1 MLLKSIAFFAFFVL
15 GVANAKPCKPGASV
29 TSSDLSPSKTTTPTS
44 GTTSASYDAT
54 PSLGYSGDICN
65 GKNPAPN
72 NRVCGA
78 HGYITNHDGAW
89 EFSLSAADL
98 DSCADL
104 CFRRTGC
111 VTFSYMDSWC
121 QLFSTQISNM
131 GFSQDRKGPPFHE
144 LGCFNC
150 VPDGHLV
157 FNVDF
162 SDSAIE
168 DWTLITAEKYTFF
181 FDIQRVKEPA
191 GIMSNAV
198 RILEATTSGRV
209 ELRHDPKVTLEA
221 GGSYQIFISAQ
232 SKSTGNGSLGDD
244 FGLLTIMLYN
254 KNDRAFEAK
263 PGKGIPL
270 GMDWYSWQWSFSLDE
285 SQGGEYYFSILADA
299 SGLELDW
306 YFDDIY
312 IEVK

>member
-1 MLLKSIAFFAFFVL
+1 MSDSATCPSATDSLGFKRDQCNCKPVPGLLRKKVEMTGIFHQFCPMHTVNTAWPTHTSYVDGRRSHRESCTVPADMERLRRASDGIIKETSVIAMLPKSIAFFAFFVL
-15 GVANAKPCKPGASV
+15 GAVNAKPCKPGASV
-29 TSSDLSPSKTTTPTS
+29 TSSDLSPSKTTTPAS
-44 GTTSASYDAT
+44 ETTSTSYDAT

-65 GKNPAPN
+65 AKNPAPI

-150 VPDGHLV
+150 VPNGQL
-157 FNVDF
+157 
-162 SDSAIE
+162 SC
-168 DWTLITAEKYTFF
+168 TLF
-181 FDIQRVKEPA
+181 
-191 GIMSNAV
+191 
-198 RILEATTSGRV
+198 
-209 ELRHDPKVTLEA
+209 
-221 GGSYQIFISAQ
+221 
-232 SKSTGNGSLGDD
+232 
-244 FGLLTIMLYN
+244 
-254 KNDRAFEAK
+254 
-263 PGKGIPL
+263 
-270 GMDWYSWQWSFSLDE
+270 
-285 SQGGEYYFSILADA
+285 
-299 SGLELDW
+299 
-306 YFDDIY
+306 
-312 IEVK
+312 